1 MILKRYFFT
10 KLRSVWTLVLHF
22 LNAIKPFLIDI
33 LIWQGLR
40 PQVCSTYAT
49 TRRLTK
55 TTLLFAKLLSACLH
69 PIVCWSDLSSFC
81 GL

>member
-1 MILKRYFFT
+1 MILKRDLFT
-10 KLRSVWTLVLHF
+10 KLRSVWTLVRHF
-22 LNAIKPFLIDI
+22 PFIIPFLIGI

-69 PIVCWSDLSSFC
+69 LIFCWSDLSSFC

>member
-1 MILKRYFFT
+1 MILKRDLFT
-10 KLRSVWTLVLHF
+10 KLRSVWTLVRHF
-22 LNAIKPFLIDI
+22 PFIKPFLIGI
-33 LIWQGLR
+33 LIWQGLG
-40 PQVCSTYAT
+40 PKVCSTYAT

-69 PIVCWSDLSSFC
+69 PIVCWSDLSSLC